1 MSVFIDRTPELSTLK
16 SEYDKKGAGLIVI
29 YGRRRVGKT
38 TLIREFLKNKPHI
51 YFLADKQFETE
62 LIGRLRNS
70 ISEYLKDPNL
80 AEIEFKTWDSLF
92 DYWIKHADFSNKV
105 VFVIDEF
112 QYLASVNNAFPTI
125 FQRVWDEKLK
135 ERNILVILCGS
146 LINMMYSTTL
156 SYNSPLYGR
165 RTGQMKLDPVSF
177 KYFHNFFPHVSD
189 EKLIELYSVI
199 GGIPKYIEIFNPQKN
214 VFENIKEHILE
225 KKGYL
230 YAEPRF
236 ILSEEVSETT
246 TYFSI
251 LKTIASGQHK
261 MGNIASRLMTS
272 TQNLTGYFNMLI
284 DLGIL
289 ERRVP
294 VTEAMPEKSK
304 MGLYFIKDNF
314 FRFWFRYVF
323 ANQNYLEMEN
333 TDYVFRKVK
342 DEFDEF
348 VSLTFEDIA
357 ANIFFDQKVIR
368 SLPFEPE
375 KWGRWWDRKNEI
387 DLVAINSSEK
397 KALFIECKWSKRH
410 VDIDVLTDLKNKA
423 SQVDWFK
430 DEREDYFA
438 IISKKGFTKRLVEL
452 AEREG
457 IMLRSISQIAK

>member
-1 MSVFIDRTPELSTLK
+1 MSLFIDRTPELSTLK